1 MVVYGG
7 EITQEAKLDD
17 LIDPFK
23 SKNIGSL
30 WKNTSKKWWIQS
42 PVEDRDTERNDF
54 TKQKVHL
61 G

>member
-1 MVVYGG
+1 MIVYGG

-30 WKNTSKKWWIQS
+30 
-42 PVEDRDTERNDF
+42 
-54 TKQKVHL
+54 
-61 G
+61 